1 MIERKKTV
9 KQYFKREETT
19 FEGSSDGEVVTR
31 HFIYTEDLD
40 TLLDFICFE
49 RNLDKNSTKLAVG
62 IDSGQKRLIVTLTVD
77 SNDDDQAKFKDTSTQ
92 KVIILAHVDDVPETY
107 LNVSKILDKL
117 NIHNLYVE
125 YKLVSDLKLYNIMFI
140 STLLV

>member
-1 MIERKKTV
+1 MTGIHIF
-9 KQYFKREETT
+9 YIYTT
-19 FEGSSDGEVVTR
+19 ECSWDGEVVTR
-31 HFIYTEDLD
+31 HLIYTEDLD

-62 IDSGQKRLIVTLTVD
+62 IDSGQKRLINTLTVD

>member
-1 MIERKKTV
+1 M
-9 KQYFKREETT
+9 

-31 HFIYTEDLD
+31 HLIYTEDLD

-62 IDSGQKRLIVTLTVD
+62 MDSGQKRLIVTLTVD

-92 KVIILAHVDDVPETY
+92 KVIILAHMDDVPETY

-117 NIHNLYVE
+117 NIHNLYLE